1 MGLPKSA
8 HYNRKTYFCIIYFIV
23 TPMKKAWNMAC
34 YCLKSGAHQIW
45 WASVKVWKVNLTV
58 RVICNAIFAFLLSFY
73 LTALNESLS
82 KTMDGWELSMQSI
95 KTAFCFIY
103 LSFVIYISVG
113 NDEGST
119 EKTACI
125 RQRYWPFLLFFFLLF
140 NLVVWQCSLSSSFFI
155 VDLSER

>member
-34 YCLKSGAHQIW
+34 YCLKSGAP
-45 WASVKVWKVNLTV
+45 VKVWKVNLTV
-58 RVICNAIFAFLLSFY
+58 RVICNAIFAFLLSCY

-103 LSFVIYISVG
+103 LSFIIYIAVG

-125 RQRYWPFLLFFFLLF
+125 RQRYWPVSSVFFPHFLISSCDNVFFLLR
-140 NLVVWQCSLSSSFFI
+140 SS
-155 VDLSER
+155 